1 MLSTKMKAQLQCRE
15 QLFRMMDTWDMV
27 YLLTK
32 SDFDDFIP
40 MRRFYIEE
48 GGRREIVG
56 MMSAIGLSECE
67 RDDIMS
73 EVQTIGRDLLLSV
86 EEEAYQPSEPA
97 AFDHW
102 TTSKERE
109 LL

>member
-1 MLSTKMKAQLQCRE
+1 MVSTKMKAQLQCRE

-40 MRRFYIEE
+40 MCRFYIE

>member
-1 MLSTKMKAQLQCRE
+1 VSKMLSTKMKAQLQCRE

-56 MMSAIGLSECE
+56 MMSAIGLSEC
-67 RDDIMS
+67 
-73 EVQTIGRDLLLSV
+73 QTIGRDLLLSV

>member
-1 MLSTKMKAQLQCRE
+1 
-15 QLFRMMDTWDMV
+15 MV

-32 SDFDDFIP
+32 SD
-40 MRRFYIEE
+40 Y
-48 GGRREIVG
+48 
-56 MMSAIGLSECE
+56 
-67 RDDIMS
+67 DIMS

-86 EEEAYQPSEPA
+86 EEEAYQPSEPT

-102 TTSKERE
+102 TTSKEKE